1 MPCQTVSSAPIA
13 SEPRHDE
20 PTLYIS
26 LELSQTTWLLTA
38 LAPGSD
44 KMSKHA
50 IRSGDSAAL
59 IELITRLR
67 AKATTRSFASVHVVT
82 IQEAGLDGF
91 WIDRLLQANDCESYI
106 VDAGSIAVSR
116 RRRRAKTDAI
126 DGETLLRTLLA
137 WKRGEPRVCAMVVPP
152 TPEQED
158 RRRISRERA
167 ILIQERVRH
176 TNRIKGLLVGQGA
189 TGYEPLQKDRRARL
203 LTLKTGD
210 GQPLGERL
218 RAELSRELDVLELL
232 LEQLRQLNAENEEAI
247 ETKEMDEDSPGTIL
261 ARLKGI
267 GPQIA
272 SVLWFEGLYRKF
284 SNRREVAAYAGL
296 APTPWRSGSI
306 DREQGISKAGNRRLR
321 HVMIEL
327 AWLWVRYQPDST
339 LTRWFQERVGTER
352 GRVRRVAIVA
362 LARKLLIALWRYITH
377 GEIPEGAVLKQSYRI
392 DATAFRSRHR
402 SRRIPDRRTVNGAGC
417 EMPSIRL
424 VPSKGARLPRV

>member
-1 MPCQTVSSAPIA
+1 
-13 SEPRHDE
+13 
-20 PTLYIS
+20 
-26 LELSQTTWLLTA
+26 LLTA

-50 IRSGDSAAL
+50 IHSGDGAAL

-67 AKATTRSFASVHVVT
+67 AKATTRSLAAVRVVT

-91 WIDRLLQANDCESYI
+91 WIHRLLQANDCESYV

-167 ILIQERVRH
+167 ILMRERVRH
-176 TNRIKGLLVGQGA
+176 TNRIKGLLVGQGI

-210 GQPLGERL
+210 SQQLGERL
-218 RAELSRELDVLELL
+218 QAELSRELDVLELL
-232 LEQLRQLNAENEEAI
+232 LEQLRQLNAENEAAI
-247 ETKEMDEDSPGTIL
+247 ETKATDEDTPGAVL

-272 SVLWFEGLYRKF
+272 AVLWFEGLYRKF

-321 HVMIEL
+321 HIMIEL
-327 AWLWVRYQPDST
+327 AWLWVRHQPDST

-362 LARKLLIALWRYITH
+362 LARKLLIALWRYLTH
-377 GEIPEGAVLKQSYRI
+377 GEIPEGAALK
-392 DATAFRSRHR
+392 
-402 SRRIPDRRTVNGAGC
+402 
-417 EMPSIRL
+417 PS
-424 VPSKGARLPRV
+424 